1 MRRIIKEKQ
10 PFEQSY
16 KTLDEARAILSQTD
30 QTYKIEYAQ
39 ELIESGRAGDEGL
52 GFYVNGPFTDLCEG
66 PHLEHTGEVPKAC
79 FKLDRISGSYWR
91 GSEKNPMLTRIYGL
105 AFESKA
111 DLTDYI
117 ERRKLAM
124 ERDHRKLGQE
134 LDLFSFHEIVGS
146 GLPLFHPKGGVIKVT
161 KSFLMLV
168 IYAVAMTYLG
178 FVITTPFATA
188 AFIYDLKGNSEVK
201 PVSTVII
208 SVVVTA
214 VLYAMF
220 VFAFQI
226 KLPAGVLFGG

>member
-1 MRRIIKEKQ
+1 MKMRH
-10 PFEQSY
+10 
-16 KTLDEARAILSQTD
+16 DM
-30 QTYKIEYAQ
+30 
-39 ELIESGRAGDEGL
+39 
-52 GFYVNGPFTDLCEG
+52 V
-66 PHLEHTGEVPKAC
+66 TG
-79 FKLDRISGSYWR
+79 
-91 GSEKNPMLTRIYGL
+91 
-105 AFESKA
+105 
-111 DLTDYI
+111 
-117 ERRKLAM
+117 
-124 ERDHRKLGQE
+124 
-134 LDLFSFHEIVGS
+134 IVGLLTCIFFFIMTQQVRQPANLLEP
-146 GLPLFHPKGGVIKVT
+146 GPRLLPYVAIFLIGISSIALIVKGYKEREIAEKPYFPKGGVIKVT

-188 AFIYDLKGNSEVK
+188 AFIYDLKGNGEVK

>member
-1 MRRIIKEKQ
+1 MKMRH
-10 PFEQSY
+10 
-16 KTLDEARAILSQTD
+16 DM
-30 QTYKIEYAQ
+30 
-39 ELIESGRAGDEGL
+39 
-52 GFYVNGPFTDLCEG
+52 V
-66 PHLEHTGEVPKAC
+66 TG
-79 FKLDRISGSYWR
+79 
-91 GSEKNPMLTRIYGL
+91 
-105 AFESKA
+105 
-111 DLTDYI
+111 
-117 ERRKLAM
+117 
-124 ERDHRKLGQE
+124 
-134 LDLFSFHEIVGS
+134 IVGLLTCIFFFIMTQQVRQPANLLEP
-146 GLPLFHPKGGVIKVT
+146 GPRLLPYVAIFLIGISSIALIVKGYKEREIAEKPYFPKGGVIKVT

-178 FVITTPFATA
+178 FVITTPFAPA

>member
-1 MRRIIKEKQ
+1 MKMRHDMVTGIVGLLTCIFFFIMTQQVRQPANLLEPGPRLLPYVAIFLIGISSIALIVKGYKE
-10 PFEQSY
+10 
-16 KTLDEARAILSQTD
+16 R
-30 QTYKIEYAQ
+30 
-39 ELIESGRAGDEGL
+39 
-52 GFYVNGPFTDLCEG
+52 
-66 PHLEHTGEVPKAC
+66 
-79 FKLDRISGSYWR
+79 
-91 GSEKNPMLTRIYGL
+91 
-105 AFESKA
+105 
-111 DLTDYI
+111 
-117 ERRKLAM
+117 
-124 ERDHRKLGQE
+124 
-134 LDLFSFHEIVGS
+134 EIVEK
-146 GLPLFHPKGGVIKVT
+146 PYFPKGGVIKVT

>member
-1 MRRIIKEKQ
+1 MKMRH
-10 PFEQSY
+10 
-16 KTLDEARAILSQTD
+16 DM
-30 QTYKIEYAQ
+30 
-39 ELIESGRAGDEGL
+39 
-52 GFYVNGPFTDLCEG
+52 V
-66 PHLEHTGEVPKAC
+66 TG
-79 FKLDRISGSYWR
+79 
-91 GSEKNPMLTRIYGL
+91 
-105 AFESKA
+105 
-111 DLTDYI
+111 
-117 ERRKLAM
+117 
-124 ERDHRKLGQE
+124 
-134 LDLFSFHEIVGS
+134 IVGLLTCIFFFIMTQQVRQPANLLEP
-146 GLPLFHPKGGVIKVT
+146 GPRLLPYVAIFLIGISSIALIVKGYKEREIAEKPYFPKGGVIKVT

-188 AFIYDLKGNSEVK
+188 AFFFDLKVNSEVM

>member
-1 MRRIIKEKQ
+1 MKMRH
-10 PFEQSY
+10 
-16 KTLDEARAILSQTD
+16 DM
-30 QTYKIEYAQ
+30 
-39 ELIESGRAGDEGL
+39 
-52 GFYVNGPFTDLCEG
+52 V
-66 PHLEHTGEVPKAC
+66 TG
-79 FKLDRISGSYWR
+79 
-91 GSEKNPMLTRIYGL
+91 
-105 AFESKA
+105 
-111 DLTDYI
+111 
-117 ERRKLAM
+117 
-124 ERDHRKLGQE
+124 
-134 LDLFSFHEIVGS
+134 IVGLLTCIFFFIMTQQVRQPANLLEP
-146 GLPLFHPKGGVIKVT
+146 GPRLLPYVAIFLIGISSIALIVKGYKEREIAEKPYFPKGGVIKVT

-168 IYAVAMTYLG
+168 SYAVAMTYLG

>member
-1 MRRIIKEKQ
+1 MKMRH
-10 PFEQSY
+10 
-16 KTLDEARAILSQTD
+16 DM
-30 QTYKIEYAQ
+30 
-39 ELIESGRAGDEGL
+39 
-52 GFYVNGPFTDLCEG
+52 V
-66 PHLEHTGEVPKAC
+66 TG
-79 FKLDRISGSYWR
+79 
-91 GSEKNPMLTRIYGL
+91 
-105 AFESKA
+105 
-111 DLTDYI
+111 
-117 ERRKLAM
+117 
-124 ERDHRKLGQE
+124 
-134 LDLFSFHEIVGS
+134 IVGLLTCIFFFIMTQQVRQPANLLEP
-146 GLPLFHPKGGVIKVT
+146 GPRLLPYVAIFLIGISSIALIVKGYKEREIAEKPYFPKGGVIKVT

-201 PVSTVII
+201 PASTVII

>member
-1 MRRIIKEKQ
+1 MKMRH
-10 PFEQSY
+10 
-16 KTLDEARAILSQTD
+16 DM
-30 QTYKIEYAQ
+30 
-39 ELIESGRAGDEGL
+39 
-52 GFYVNGPFTDLCEG
+52 V
-66 PHLEHTGEVPKAC
+66 TG
-79 FKLDRISGSYWR
+79 
-91 GSEKNPMLTRIYGL
+91 
-105 AFESKA
+105 
-111 DLTDYI
+111 
-117 ERRKLAM
+117 
-124 ERDHRKLGQE
+124 
-134 LDLFSFHEIVGS
+134 IVGLLTCIFFFIMTQQVRQS
-146 GLPLFHPKGGVIKVT
+146 ANLLEPGPRLLPYVAIFLIGISSIALIVKGYKEREIAEKPYFPKGGVIKVT

>member
-1 MRRIIKEKQ
+1 MKMRH
-10 PFEQSY
+10 
-16 KTLDEARAILSQTD
+16 DM
-30 QTYKIEYAQ
+30 
-39 ELIESGRAGDEGL
+39 
-52 GFYVNGPFTDLCEG
+52 V
-66 PHLEHTGEVPKAC
+66 TG
-79 FKLDRISGSYWR
+79 
-91 GSEKNPMLTRIYGL
+91 
-105 AFESKA
+105 
-111 DLTDYI
+111 
-117 ERRKLAM
+117 
-124 ERDHRKLGQE
+124 
-134 LDLFSFHEIVGS
+134 IVGLLTCIFFFIMTQQVRQPANLLEP
-146 GLPLFHPKGGVIKVT
+146 GPRLLPYVAIFLIGISSIALIVKGYKEREIAEKPYFPKGGVIKVT

-208 SVVVTA
+208 SVVGTA

>member
-1 MRRIIKEKQ
+1 MKMRH
-10 PFEQSY
+10 
-16 KTLDEARAILSQTD
+16 DM
-30 QTYKIEYAQ
+30 
-39 ELIESGRAGDEGL
+39 
-52 GFYVNGPFTDLCEG
+52 V
-66 PHLEHTGEVPKAC
+66 TG
-79 FKLDRISGSYWR
+79 
-91 GSEKNPMLTRIYGL
+91 
-105 AFESKA
+105 
-111 DLTDYI
+111 
-117 ERRKLAM
+117 
-124 ERDHRKLGQE
+124 
-134 LDLFSFHEIVGS
+134 IVGLLTCIFFFIMTQQVRQPANLLEP
-146 GLPLFHPKGGVIKVT
+146 GPRLLPYVAIFLIGISSIALIVKGYKEREIAEKPYFPKGGVIKVT

-220 VFAFQI
+220 VFAFQN

>member
-1 MRRIIKEKQ
+1 MKMRH
-10 PFEQSY
+10 
-16 KTLDEARAILSQTD
+16 DM
-30 QTYKIEYAQ
+30 
-39 ELIESGRAGDEGL
+39 
-52 GFYVNGPFTDLCEG
+52 V
-66 PHLEHTGEVPKAC
+66 TG
-79 FKLDRISGSYWR
+79 
-91 GSEKNPMLTRIYGL
+91 
-105 AFESKA
+105 
-111 DLTDYI
+111 
-117 ERRKLAM
+117 
-124 ERDHRKLGQE
+124 
-134 LDLFSFHEIVGS
+134 IVGLLTCIFFFIMTQQVRQPANLLEP
-146 GLPLFHPKGGVIKVT
+146 GPRLLPYVAIFLIGISSIALIVKGYKEREIAEKPYFPKGGVIKVT

-188 AFIYDLKGNSEVK
+188 AFIYDLKGNSEVN

>member
-1 MRRIIKEKQ
+1 MKMRH
-10 PFEQSY
+10 
-16 KTLDEARAILSQTD
+16 DM
-30 QTYKIEYAQ
+30 
-39 ELIESGRAGDEGL
+39 
-52 GFYVNGPFTDLCEG
+52 V
-66 PHLEHTGEVPKAC
+66 TG
-79 FKLDRISGSYWR
+79 
-91 GSEKNPMLTRIYGL
+91 
-105 AFESKA
+105 
-111 DLTDYI
+111 
-117 ERRKLAM
+117 
-124 ERDHRKLGQE
+124 
-134 LDLFSFHEIVGS
+134 IVGLLTCIFFFIMTQQVRQPANLLEP
-146 GLPLFHPKGGVIKVT
+146 GPRLLPYVAIFLIGISSIALIVKGYKEREIAEKPYFPKGGVINVT

>member
-1 MRRIIKEKQ
+1 MKMRH
-10 PFEQSY
+10 
-16 KTLDEARAILSQTD
+16 DM
-30 QTYKIEYAQ
+30 
-39 ELIESGRAGDEGL
+39 
-52 GFYVNGPFTDLCEG
+52 V
-66 PHLEHTGEVPKAC
+66 TG
-79 FKLDRISGSYWR
+79 
-91 GSEKNPMLTRIYGL
+91 
-105 AFESKA
+105 
-111 DLTDYI
+111 
-117 ERRKLAM
+117 
-124 ERDHRKLGQE
+124 
-134 LDLFSFHEIVGS
+134 IVGLLTCIFFFIMTQQVRQPANLLEP
-146 GLPLFHPKGGVIKVT
+146 GPRLLPYVAIFLIGISSIALIVKGYKEREMAEKPYFPKGGVIKVT

>member
-1 MRRIIKEKQ
+1 MKMRH
-10 PFEQSY
+10 
-16 KTLDEARAILSQTD
+16 DM
-30 QTYKIEYAQ
+30 
-39 ELIESGRAGDEGL
+39 
-52 GFYVNGPFTDLCEG
+52 V
-66 PHLEHTGEVPKAC
+66 TG
-79 FKLDRISGSYWR
+79 
-91 GSEKNPMLTRIYGL
+91 
-105 AFESKA
+105 
-111 DLTDYI
+111 
-117 ERRKLAM
+117 
-124 ERDHRKLGQE
+124 
-134 LDLFSFHEIVGS
+134 IVGLLTCIFFFIMTQQVRQPANLLEP
-146 GLPLFHPKGGVIKVT
+146 GPRLLPYVAIFLIGISSIALIVKGYKEREIAEKPYFPKGGVIKVT

-220 VFAFQI
+220 VCAFQI

>member
-1 MRRIIKEKQ
+1 MKMRH
-10 PFEQSY
+10 
-16 KTLDEARAILSQTD
+16 DM
-30 QTYKIEYAQ
+30 
-39 ELIESGRAGDEGL
+39 
-52 GFYVNGPFTDLCEG
+52 V
-66 PHLEHTGEVPKAC
+66 TG
-79 FKLDRISGSYWR
+79 
-91 GSEKNPMLTRIYGL
+91 
-105 AFESKA
+105 
-111 DLTDYI
+111 
-117 ERRKLAM
+117 
-124 ERDHRKLGQE
+124 
-134 LDLFSFHEIVGS
+134 IVGLLTCIFFFIMTQQVRQPANRLEP
-146 GLPLFHPKGGVIKVT
+146 GPRLLPYVAIFLIGISSIALIVKGYKEREIAEKPYFPKGGVIKVT

>member
-1 MRRIIKEKQ
+1 MKMRH
-10 PFEQSY
+10 
-16 KTLDEARAILSQTD
+16 DM
-30 QTYKIEYAQ
+30 
-39 ELIESGRAGDEGL
+39 
-52 GFYVNGPFTDLCEG
+52 V
-66 PHLEHTGEVPKAC
+66 TG
-79 FKLDRISGSYWR
+79 
-91 GSEKNPMLTRIYGL
+91 
-105 AFESKA
+105 
-111 DLTDYI
+111 
-117 ERRKLAM
+117 
-124 ERDHRKLGQE
+124 
-134 LDLFSFHEIVGS
+134 IVGLLTCIFFFIMTQQVRQPANLLEP
-146 GLPLFHPKGGVIKVT
+146 GPRLLPYVAIFLIGISSIALIVKGYKEREIAEKPYFPMGGVIKVT

-168 IYAVAMTYLG
+168 SYAVAMTYLG

>member
-1 MRRIIKEKQ
+1 MKMRH
-10 PFEQSY
+10 
-16 KTLDEARAILSQTD
+16 DM
-30 QTYKIEYAQ
+30 
-39 ELIESGRAGDEGL
+39 
-52 GFYVNGPFTDLCEG
+52 V
-66 PHLEHTGEVPKAC
+66 TG
-79 FKLDRISGSYWR
+79 
-91 GSEKNPMLTRIYGL
+91 
-105 AFESKA
+105 
-111 DLTDYI
+111 
-117 ERRKLAM
+117 
-124 ERDHRKLGQE
+124 
-134 LDLFSFHEIVGS
+134 IVGLLTCIFFS
-146 GLPLFHPKGGVIKVT
+146 IMTQQVRQPANLLEPGPRLLPYVAIFLIGISSIALIVKGYKEREIAEKPYFPKGGVIKVT

>member
-1 MRRIIKEKQ
+1 MKMRH
-10 PFEQSY
+10 
-16 KTLDEARAILSQTD
+16 DM
-30 QTYKIEYAQ
+30 
-39 ELIESGRAGDEGL
+39 
-52 GFYVNGPFTDLCEG
+52 V
-66 PHLEHTGEVPKAC
+66 TG
-79 FKLDRISGSYWR
+79 
-91 GSEKNPMLTRIYGL
+91 
-105 AFESKA
+105 
-111 DLTDYI
+111 
-117 ERRKLAM
+117 
-124 ERDHRKLGQE
+124 
-134 LDLFSFHEIVGS
+134 IVGLLTCIFFFIMTQQVRQPANLLEP
-146 GLPLFHPKGGVIKVT
+146 GPRLLPYVAIFLIGISSIAPIVKGYKEREIAEKPYFPKGGVIKVT

>member
-1 MRRIIKEKQ
+1 MKMRH
-10 PFEQSY
+10 
-16 KTLDEARAILSQTD
+16 DM
-30 QTYKIEYAQ
+30 
-39 ELIESGRAGDEGL
+39 
-52 GFYVNGPFTDLCEG
+52 V
-66 PHLEHTGEVPKAC
+66 TG
-79 FKLDRISGSYWR
+79 
-91 GSEKNPMLTRIYGL
+91 
-105 AFESKA
+105 
-111 DLTDYI
+111 
-117 ERRKLAM
+117 
-124 ERDHRKLGQE
+124 
-134 LDLFSFHEIVGS
+134 IVGLLTCIFFFIMTQQVRQPANLL
-146 GLPLFHPKGGVIKVT
+146 GPGPRLLPYVAIFLIGISSIALIVKGYKEREIAEKPYFPKGGVIKVT

>member
-1 MRRIIKEKQ
+1 MKH
-10 PFEQSY
+10 
-16 KTLDEARAILSQTD
+16 DM
-30 QTYKIEYAQ
+30 
-39 ELIESGRAGDEGL
+39 
-52 GFYVNGPFTDLCEG
+52 V
-66 PHLEHTGEVPKAC
+66 TG
-79 FKLDRISGSYWR
+79 
-91 GSEKNPMLTRIYGL
+91 
-105 AFESKA
+105 
-111 DLTDYI
+111 
-117 ERRKLAM
+117 
-124 ERDHRKLGQE
+124 
-134 LDLFSFHEIVGS
+134 IVGLLTCIFFFIMTQQVRQPANLLEP
-146 GLPLFHPKGGVIKVT
+146 GPRLLPYVAIFLIGISSIALIVKGYKEREIAEKPYFPKGGVIKVT